1 MGIIIGMLFSVAF
14 PEVAQ
19 TVNDA
24 IMPTIQSISEQ
35 MINWITEQIIFYLWT
50 KTLTFSGNNT
60 QRQVYYPPLT
70 WSNQYLEGYLAEAK
84 EGINIKNNILCKS
97 CLEKT

>member
-1 MGIIIGMLFSVAF
+1 MGKISLIMGIIVGILFSVAF

-35 MINWITEQIIFYLWT
+35 MINWITE
-50 KTLTFSGNNT
+50 
-60 QRQVYYPPLT
+60 
-70 WSNQYLEGYLAEAK
+70 
-84 EGINIKNNILCKS
+84 
-97 CLEKT
+97 

>member
-1 MGIIIGMLFSVAF
+1 MGKISLIMGIIIGMLFSVAF

-35 MINWITEQIIFYLWT
+35 MINWITE
-50 KTLTFSGNNT
+50 
-60 QRQVYYPPLT
+60 
-70 WSNQYLEGYLAEAK
+70 
-84 EGINIKNNILCKS
+84 
-97 CLEKT
+97 

>member
-1 MGIIIGMLFSVAF
+1 MGKISLIMGIIVGILFSVAF

-35 MINWITEQIIFYLWT
+35 MINWITEQIVFHLWP
-50 KTLTFSGNNT
+50 KILTFDSFNE
-60 QRQVYYPPLT
+60 QR
-70 WSNQYLEGYLAEAK
+70 
-84 EGINIKNNILCKS
+84 
-97 CLEKT
+97 